1 MNTVIINKLNY
12 SLVLL
17 TIPKH
22 SSPSSRALTTP
33 FPLYRSTVVT
43 RRPLRR
49 QERAAG
55 VDYPHMVE
63 SCALSSAIVVSITL
77 SAVGSDRTLLSE
89 GVEPSSLTP
98 KSRLELAEESSF
110 SDL

>member
-43 RRPLRR
+43 WRPLRR

-55 VDYPHMVE
+55 VNYPPMVE
-63 SCALSSAIVVSITL
+63 SCALSSAIVVSSITL

-89 GVEPSSLTP
+89 GVEPS
-98 KSRLELAEESSF
+98 
-110 SDL
+110 